1 MQAGLHHISPTHRLI
16 RHLLR
21 PSPAAPKLLSQAS
34 LPFPGKAAHLL
45 QCRHLRH
52 RLLEQRPLRSHSAV
66 QSAHSLPASLQE
78 QPSRSQR
85 GTGSAAFLTSAP
97 AAAPWLTL
105 SVRDSS
111 SSSGCL
117 RRALPHA
124 ELGTCTPSLPPFGCL
139 GHSGIPY
146 HSSLISAENRDFCGV
161 RGPKLLHGG
170 T

>member
-34 LPFPGKAAHLL
+34 LQEKQPTCSSAGTFATAYLSSVPFVPTV
-45 QCRHLRH
+45 QC
-52 RLLEQRPLRSHSAV
+52 
-66 QSAHSLPASLQE
+66 SLPTPS
-78 QPSRSQR
+78 QPPYRSNRPAPR
-85 GTGSAAFLTSAP
+85 GARAVPPSSPPPP

-111 SSSGCL
+111 SPSGCL

-124 ELGTCTPSLPPFGCL
+124 ELGTCTPTLPPYGCS
-139 GHSGIPY
+139 GHPGIPY
-146 HSSLISAENRDFCGV
+146 HSSLISADNRDFCGV